1 MIRTK
6 GERDLNDVT
15 SNAISFRCWT
25 DDEWLGPSNLLAPG
39 VGEYDSVGL
48 PTKFCPGGIRSN
60 IFFPSYVP
68 GSRYRFRGA
77 NRSVHCRYLQVLE
90 WKGLG

>member
-1 MIRTK
+1 MITGNPMIRTK

-60 IFFPSYVP
+60 IFFPSYVLD
-68 GSRYRFRGA
+68 RFIATR
-77 NRSVHCRYLQVLE
+77 RSAPHLTGRE
-90 WKGLG
+90 F